1 MYYTGTQ
8 EQCEAYNTEVTLREN
23 YQSSTTR
30 WAEVVEHP
38 NGTDF
43 AILMKGSGDEESEMT
58 EVSELS
64 ADWFPNELGE

>member
-23 YQSSTTR
+23 YQSSTSR
-30 WAEVVEHP
+30 WANVVEHP

-43 AILMKGSGDEESEMT
+43 AILKNSTYESELD
-58 EVSELS
+58 ELETLPDDWS
-64 ADWFPNELGE
+64 AEEE

>member
-23 YQSSTTR
+23 YQSSTSR
-30 WAEVVEHP
+30 WANVVEHP

-43 AILMKGSGDEESEMT
+43 AIFKNSTYESELD
-58 EVSELS
+58 ELETLPDDWS
-64 ADWFPNELGE
+64 AEEE

>member
-23 YQSSTTR
+23 YQSSTSR
-30 WAEVVEHP
+30 WANVVEHP

-43 AILMKGSGDEESEMT
+43 AILKNSTYESE
-58 EVSELS
+58 L
-64 ADWFPNELGE
+64 NELETLPDDWSAEEE

>member
-23 YQSSTTR
+23 YQSSTSR
-30 WAEVVEHP
+30 WANVVEHP

-43 AILMKGSGDEESEMT
+43 AILKNSTYESELD
-58 EVSELS
+58 ELETLPD
-64 ADWFPNELGE
+64 DWNPNTGE

>member
-23 YQSSTTR
+23 YQSSTSR
-30 WAEVVEHP
+30 WANVVEHP

-43 AILMKGSGDEESEMT
+43 AILKNSTYESE
-58 EVSELS
+58 L
-64 ADWFPNELGE
+64 NELETLPDDWSAE